1 MAATETLRTRL
12 SSSQRSFNKYI
23 FYDQKKFFFLQ
34 NEYIFKKDIL
44 IVTQSFSVSKYIS
57 EMRYIFF
64 TF

>member
-23 FYDQKKFFFLQ
+23 FYDQEKFFFLQ

-44 IVTQSFSVSKYIS
+44 IVTQSFSV
-57 EMRYIFF
+57 
-64 TF
+64 